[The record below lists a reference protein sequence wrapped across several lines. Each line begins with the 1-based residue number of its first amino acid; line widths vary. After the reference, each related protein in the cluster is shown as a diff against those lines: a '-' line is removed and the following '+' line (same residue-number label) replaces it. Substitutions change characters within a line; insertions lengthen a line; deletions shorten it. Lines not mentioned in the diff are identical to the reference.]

1 MAEALGFDPPAGLVE
16 QAPQEEVLPLEDVP
30 GDDVASDEVSDAGRK

>member
-16 QAPQEEVLPLEDVP
+16 QTPPEDVLPLEEKSEHTDV
-30 GDDVASDEVSDAGRK
+30 